1 MDVRDVVLEKNMAAF
16 DNSKDTDPKKL
27 NSNDWK
33 KTIYINRTNKT
44 RKKS

>member
-33 KTIYINRTNKT
+33 KPTYINRTNKIT
-44 RKKS
+44 KKS